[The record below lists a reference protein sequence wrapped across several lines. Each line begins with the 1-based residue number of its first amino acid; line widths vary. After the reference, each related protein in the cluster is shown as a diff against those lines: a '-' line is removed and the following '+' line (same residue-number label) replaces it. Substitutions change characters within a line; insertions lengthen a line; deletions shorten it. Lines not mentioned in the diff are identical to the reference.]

1 MSRFTNPRDIYFGEG
16 ARHEV
21 KNLVGTKA
29 IVVSGGHSM
38 RAGGFLQ
45 DIEKD
50 LTEAGF
56 EVKLFE
62 GVESDSSIDTVN
74 KGAAVM

>member
-38 RAGGFLQ
+38 RAGGFL
-45 DIEKD
+45 
-50 LTEAGF
+50 
-56 EVKLFE
+56 
-62 GVESDSSIDTVN
+62 
-74 KGAAVM
+74 